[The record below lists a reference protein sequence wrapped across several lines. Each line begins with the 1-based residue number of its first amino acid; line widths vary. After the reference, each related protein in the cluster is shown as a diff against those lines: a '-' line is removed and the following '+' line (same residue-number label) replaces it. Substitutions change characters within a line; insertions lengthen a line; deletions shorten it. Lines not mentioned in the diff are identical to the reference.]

1 MEIRTLPLEELRIN
15 NLEEKRYI
23 EGHAAVFDSWS
34 ETLGGIFPFK
44 EKVRK
49 GAFSQTIEKDDI
61 RALFNHDPNYVLGRN
76 KAGTLELK
84 EDERGLYVRIIPPD
98 TQAARDL
105 ITSIERGDINQMSFG
120 FMVEEEK
127 WDTVDGVD
135 VRELRRVR
143 LFDVS
148 PVTFSLSLDRCGRQG
163 NGELRKLQG
172 RGKKQRGN
180 EEQSGGK
187 GSRKEKNRKFKNK
200 MEVSMNIK
208 NLMEMKAKREDAR
221 LKAMA
226 LLDKAEAEERFLT
239 DEEQKELD
247 GYESEIRSWDE
258 SISRAEKILSLEP
271 EKQLKKAR
279 YSPVNPEN
287 DEKKFRSFGEQMTAV
302 YRRTRAVKLTAGFH
316 EGGLGIE

>member
-49 GAFSQTIEKDDI
+49 GAFSQTIKKDDI

-84 EDERGLYVRIIPPD
+84 EDETGLYVRIIPPD

-120 FMVEEEK
+120 FTVEEEK
-127 WDTVDGVD
+127 WDTVEGID
-135 VRELRRVR
+135 VRELRKVK

-148 PVTFSLSLDRCGRQG
+148 PVTFPAYPSTDVGVRAMESYENYRAEVR
-163 NGELRKLQG
+163 N
-172 RGKKQRGN
+172 
-180 EEQSGGK
+180 
-187 GSRKEKNRKFKNK
+187 KE
-200 MEVSMNIK
+200 
-208 NLMEMKAKREDAR
+208 EMKSRAAEKAAAKRKIES
-221 LKAMA
+221 LKT
-226 LLDKAEAEERFLT
+226 K
-239 DEEQKELD
+239 
-247 GYESEIRSWDE
+247 W
-258 SISRAEKILSLEP
+258 
-271 EKQLKKAR
+271 R
-279 YSPVNPEN
+279 Y
-287 DEKKFRSFGEQMTAV
+287 
-302 YRRTRAVKLTAGFH
+302 L
-316 EGGLGIE
+316 

>member
-120 FMVEEEK
+120 FTVEEEK
-127 WDTVDGVD
+127 WDTVEGID
-135 VRELRRVR
+135 VRELRKVK

-148 PVTFSLSLDRCGRQG
+148 PVTFPAYPSTDVGVRAMESYENYRAEVR
-163 NGELRKLQG
+163 N
-172 RGKKQRGN
+172 
-180 EEQSGGK
+180 
-187 GSRKEKNRKFKNK
+187 KE
-200 MEVSMNIK
+200 
-208 NLMEMKAKREDAR
+208 EMKSRAAEKAAAKRKIES
-221 LKAMA
+221 LKT
-226 LLDKAEAEERFLT
+226 K
-239 DEEQKELD
+239 
-247 GYESEIRSWDE
+247 W
-258 SISRAEKILSLEP
+258 
-271 EKQLKKAR
+271 R
-279 YSPVNPEN
+279 Y
-287 DEKKFRSFGEQMTAV
+287 
-302 YRRTRAVKLTAGFH
+302 L
-316 EGGLGIE
+316 

>member
-34 ETLGGIFPFK
+34 EMLGGIFPFK

-84 EDERGLYVRIIPPD
+84 EDETGLYVRIIPPD

-148 PVTFSLSLDRCGRQG
+148 PVTFPAYPSTDVGVRAMESYENYRAEVR
-163 NGELRKLQG
+163 N
-172 RGKKQRGN
+172 
-180 EEQSGGK
+180 
-187 GSRKEKNRKFKNK
+187 KE
-200 MEVSMNIK
+200 
-208 NLMEMKAKREDAR
+208 EMKSRAAEKAAAKRKIES
-221 LKAMA
+221 LKT
-226 LLDKAEAEERFLT
+226 K
-239 DEEQKELD
+239 
-247 GYESEIRSWDE
+247 W
-258 SISRAEKILSLEP
+258 
-271 EKQLKKAR
+271 R
-279 YSPVNPEN
+279 Y
-287 DEKKFRSFGEQMTAV
+287 
-302 YRRTRAVKLTAGFH
+302 L
-316 EGGLGIE
+316 

>member
-1 MEIRTLPLEELRIN
+1 MKKSKSNMEIRTLPLEELRIN

-84 EDERGLYVRIIPPD
+84 EDETGLYVRIIPPD

-120 FMVEEEK
+120 FTVEEEK
-127 WDTVDGVD
+127 WDTVEGID
-135 VRELRRVR
+135 VRELRKVK

-148 PVTFSLSLDRCGRQG
+148 PVTFPAYPSTDVGVRAMESYENYRAEVR
-163 NGELRKLQG
+163 N
-172 RGKKQRGN
+172 
-180 EEQSGGK
+180 
-187 GSRKEKNRKFKNK
+187 KE
-200 MEVSMNIK
+200 
-208 NLMEMKAKREDAR
+208 EMKSRAAEKAAAKRKIES
-221 LKAMA
+221 LKT
-226 LLDKAEAEERFLT
+226 K
-239 DEEQKELD
+239 
-247 GYESEIRSWDE
+247 W
-258 SISRAEKILSLEP
+258 
-271 EKQLKKAR
+271 R
-279 YSPVNPEN
+279 Y
-287 DEKKFRSFGEQMTAV
+287 
-302 YRRTRAVKLTAGFH
+302 L
-316 EGGLGIE
+316 

>member
-148 PVTFSLSLDRCGRQG
+148 PVTFPAYPSTDVGVRAMESYENYRAEVR
-163 NGELRKLQG
+163 N
-172 RGKKQRGN
+172 
-180 EEQSGGK
+180 
-187 GSRKEKNRKFKNK
+187 KE
-200 MEVSMNIK
+200 
-208 NLMEMKAKREDAR
+208 EMKSRAAEKMAAKRKINN
-221 LKAMA
+221 LKT
-226 LLDKAEAEERFLT
+226 K
-239 DEEQKELD
+239 
-247 GYESEIRSWDE
+247 W
-258 SISRAEKILSLEP
+258 
-271 EKQLKKAR
+271 R
-279 YSPVNPEN
+279 Y
-287 DEKKFRSFGEQMTAV
+287 
-302 YRRTRAVKLTAGFH
+302 L
-316 EGGLGIE
+316 